1 MLASRA
7 SEYKTKEQTSDWA
20 SKTPGQ
26 EVGGNKREFLGDDD
40 TKRSLYKAGD
50 KAHDHYLKPG
60 L

>member
-1 MLASRA
+1 MSGSNTKQKSRL
-7 SEYKTKEQTSDWA
+7 QIWA